1 MEWFLKFIDMK
12 NIFSLSFVLLFISCT
27 AIKTNNAVIPYVVDI
42 GAEKSIYNEISKSKD
57 RNVVFYVEHLSDLTI
72 KFHLISSNG
81 NDFLITDRKLF
92 VNDKFYPIIFDTDY
106 LFYSEIKDGK
116 PIVSLE
122 VKKNSYEEIPIPS
135 IEEREKNP
143 ELYGFKKKSIIIDN
157 STYWILD
164 KKGKLLKTNT
174 DK

>member
-1 MEWFLKFIDMK
+1 MK
-12 NIFSLSFVLLFISCT
+12 NIFSLGFLLLFISCT
-27 AIKTNNAVIPYVVDI
+27 AIKTNNALIPYVIDI
-42 GAEKSIYNEISKSKD
+42 GAEKSIYNEISKVKHRD
-57 RNVVFYVEHLSDLTI
+57 VIFYIEHLSDSTL
-72 KFHLISSNG
+72 KFHLINSNG
-81 NDFLITDRKLF
+81 NDFLRTDRKLF

-106 LFYSEIKDGK
+106 LFYSEMKDGK

-122 VKKNSYEEIPIPS
+122 IKKNSYEEIPIPS

-143 ELYGFKKKSIIIDN
+143 ELYGFRKKSIMIDN
-157 STYWILD
+157 SVYWILD